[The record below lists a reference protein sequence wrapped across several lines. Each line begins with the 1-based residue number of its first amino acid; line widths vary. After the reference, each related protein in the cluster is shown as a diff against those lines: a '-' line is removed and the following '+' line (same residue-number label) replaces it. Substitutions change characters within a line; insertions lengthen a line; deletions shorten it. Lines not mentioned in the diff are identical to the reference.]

1 MWKPIKDWEDLY
13 MVNEFGDVK
22 NIVTGNTIVGDD
34 NGSGYKRVK
43 LWRNKQSEMKYRHRL
58 VAETFIPNPNNLP
71 EVNHIDSNRSNNHID
86 NLEWVSRKQ
95 NKRHS
100 QIYGN
105 EKYKPFIVYY
115 NNGEIA
121 TFDTQQELAALLK
134 VSKPTVRYW
143 LQNKNQGYLKHNIS
157 KIEYIKK

>member
-105 EKYKPFIVYY
+105 EKSCCGRTAFQSEPASFRQRL
-115 NNGEIA
+115 
-121 TFDTQQELAALLK
+121 QQDLWYR
-134 VSKPTVRYW
+134 T
-143 LQNKNQGYLKHNIS
+143 
-157 KIEYIKK
+157 